1 VKKLCFVLLIALLV
15 LPARALPAN
24 PQRCVRQQADYTLRR
39 LGKPPITFSGTGA
52 KVRSASVF
60 FTLPPNAAQGAA
72 GRWFV
77 VRLHFE
83 LLLAAKGAGFAD
95 VSALVNRRS
104 AALAEFEVG
113 KDRARYSWES
123 AGAINGREH
132 GSGRTGRPHELWL
145 TNYAQ
150 FKSIHGGRNKL
161 TFQVEEYD
169 GVAVRKIRV
178 FADSGVVVTS
188 IPPGKLKL
196 KVAPTSRHGAVSQG
210 KVLRLPFQLTN
221 VGGCP
226 ARDVEI
232 GVIYPH
238 EAVEV
243 VGPRTVKIGVLRRE
257 ARGVFAFRFVRPG
270 THRLLIGV
278 NSSANRPG
286 VVIDVPVRSSGSSRR
301 ALFLWLSGVF
311 VAGAAVFTAL
321 WRRAARRRSP

>member
-1 VKKLCFVLLIALLV
+1 VKRLSLILLAALLAS
-15 LPARALPAN
+15 PTPGMSAP
-24 PQRCVRQQADYTLRR
+24 PERCVRQRADYTLRQ
-39 LGKPPITFSGTGA
+39 LGQSPIEFSGKRK

-60 FTLPPNAAQGAA
+60 FELPPNAAQGAA
-72 GRWFV
+72 GNWFV
-77 VRLHFE
+77 VRLHFD
-83 LLLAAKGAGFAD
+83 LFLKAKRPGFAD

-104 AALAEFEVG
+104 AALAEFEIG
-113 KDRARYSWES
+113 KDRARFRWES
-123 AGAINGREH
+123 AGAINGRER
-132 GSGRTGRPHELWL
+132 GRGRTGRPYELWL

-161 TFQVEEYD
+161 TFQVEEYE
-169 GVAVRKIRV
+169 GVAVRELRV
-178 FADSGVVVTS
+178 FRDSGVVVTS

-196 KVAPTSRHGAVSQG
+196 KVAPASRRGPVSEG

-238 EAVEV
+238 ETVEV

-278 NSSANRPG
+278 NSSANHPG

-301 ALFLWLSGVF
+301 ALLFWLSGAF
-311 VAGAAVFTAL
+311 VAGAVVFTAL
-321 WRRAARRRSP
+321 WRRAAGRRSP